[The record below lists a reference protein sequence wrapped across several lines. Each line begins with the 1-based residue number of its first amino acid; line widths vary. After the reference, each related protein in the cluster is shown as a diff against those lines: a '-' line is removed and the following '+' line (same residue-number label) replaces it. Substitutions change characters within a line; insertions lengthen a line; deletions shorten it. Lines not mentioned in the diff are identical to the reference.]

1 MGQFYFKN
9 KQMNSQKKRSDLWL
23 PKVECKGEK
32 ELAEGGQR
40 YKHPVIRK
48 MLSNRGAMH
57 TINITNITICYK
69 KTDKSKS

>member
-1 MGQFYFKN
+1 M
-9 KQMNSQKKRSDLWL
+9 WL

-57 TINITNITICYK
+57 TINITNIGTVHALITWLSC
-69 KTDKSKS
+69 TDHVTAHALMRWLFGH